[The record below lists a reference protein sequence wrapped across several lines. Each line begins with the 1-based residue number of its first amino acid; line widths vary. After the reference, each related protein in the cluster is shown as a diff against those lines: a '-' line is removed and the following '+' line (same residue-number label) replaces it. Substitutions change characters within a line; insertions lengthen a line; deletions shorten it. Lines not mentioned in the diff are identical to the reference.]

1 MSAEGDSAILPSPEM
16 VEAAEA
22 LLIATMKEMTTKVE
36 AGNCT
41 AAYMETVRKW
51 CEFHGLFLDCVT
63 DSGTKKREEGTRL
76 LKALQDPEALE
87 ADVQRQAAEAMDRE
101 QRQRDRSE

>member
-1 MSAEGDSAILPSPEM
+1 MSVEGDSDSAILPSPEM

-22 LLIATMKEMTTKVE
+22 LILATMKEMTTKVE

-51 CEFHGLFLDCVT
+51 CEFHGLFLDTVV
-63 DSGTKKREEGTRL
+63 
-76 LKALQDPEALE
+76 DPEKQAHARALM
-87 ADVQRQAAEAMDRE
+87 DKLSDPVTQRTNALSR
-101 QRQRDRSE
+101 RSG